1 MSVAVGGLLEAGRA
15 QEKGYQLALVFS
27 GLGCLN
33 WVVRDA

>member
-1 MSVAVGGLLEAGRA
+1 MSVALGGLLGAGQA
-15 QEKGYQLALVFS
+15 QEKGHQLALLFS